1 MSRMADGF
9 EIVELPYALVFDPVR
24 RRIKCPYC
32 LLVVPGIFAQGDIY
46 RCPNCRVYW
55 IRWLDSLFGAVWIDE
70 LGVVSIGLRE
80 IENVYAGRCGEL
92 WRAA

>member
-1 MSRMADGF
+1 MSLMVDGF

-24 RRIKCPYC
+24 HRIKCPYC

-46 RCPNCRVYW
+46 RCPGCRVYW
-55 IRWLDSLFGAVWIDE
+55 IRWLESLYGAVHYG

-80 IENVYAGRCGEL
+80 IEKVYAGRCGEI